1 MAASTIKP
9 TLHHATFKTTRL
21 QEMIDWYRKVVGIDV
36 NFQFP
41 GGAWTSNDR
50 ANHRLAFLAVPGVR
64 EDAEKIFH
72 TGLHHTAFEYGS
84 FAATSSR
91 PTRG

>member
-1 MAASTIKP
+1 MTAATIKP

-21 QEMIDWYRKVVGIDV
+21 QEMIDWYTKVVGIEV

-50 ANHRLAFLAVPGVR
+50 ANHRLRSWRFRACAR
-64 EDAEKIFH
+64 
-72 TGLHHTAFEYGS
+72 T
-84 FAATSSR
+84 
-91 PTRG
+91 PTRSSIRGCIIRRSNTTPSPT